1 MFGFTRGAAVKKRS
15 INNASQNLKPAG
27 LVWEV
32 GKNLR
37 MLGTRGAATLSNT
50 SFSRNPRSA
59 GNSHKLGKI
68 NKTDHLKIFKK
79 GLRENISHLL
89 HYHAPFQQA
98 KALNGINSYQHSI
111 LLSTRTE
118 ANTTGGH
125 MHSCLWSSSPSAG
138 EIETC
143 FSLACLYLSI

>member
-27 LVWEV
+27 LVWEL

-50 SFSRNPRSA
+50 PFSRNPRSA

-68 NKTDHLKIFKK
+68 KKTDHPKIFKK
-79 GLRENISHLL
+79 GLRENIRHLL
-89 HYHAPFQQA
+89 HYHASFQQA
-98 KALNGINSYQHSI
+98 KALNGINRVISTVFCFLQEQRPTQLVATCTHVCGAA
-111 LLSTRTE
+111 LLLLGR
-118 ANTTGGH
+118 
-125 MHSCLWSSSPSAG
+125 
-138 EIETC
+138 
-143 FSLACLYLSI
+143 